1 MNDSNSMLRF
11 RESFRGYNKDDVN
24 AYIEQVNA
32 RFSRRESDLRAQI
45 ADLQNR
51 MPAPAANTA
60 DDGTKKRLEA
70 AETENAKLKA
80 ELEELK
86 NSAAGNSEKD
96 EKSRLYDSMSSQVG
110 NILIVAN
117 SNADKIRNDAEED
130 AKRIKAEAELEA
142 EKIRR
147 DAETKMN
154 TMIDELEGKLK
165 SVSDSYLDSYANL
178 IADSNHRFTEIPD
191 SMKARSE
198 QLLADADNAGR
209 EIGRKIADG
218 YCGAGQEN

>member
-86 NSAAGNSEKD
+86 NSAAGNSEKYNMMTASWGFAGEMWGND
-96 EKSRLYDSMSSQVG
+96 CMMTVIRPQRYTMEFINNSDYFTLSFYGDNKDIHKICGSKSGRDTDKAKLAKLTPVFSDNTVYFEEARLV
-110 NILIVAN
+110 II
-117 SNADKIRNDAEED
+117 
-130 AKRIKAEAELEA
+130 
-142 EKIRR
+142 
-147 DAETKMN
+147 
-154 TMIDELEGKLK
+154 
-165 SVSDSYLDSYANL
+165 
-178 IADSNHRFTEIPD
+178 
-191 SMKARSE
+191 
-198 QLLADADNAGR
+198 
-209 EIGRKIADG
+209 
-218 YCGAGQEN
+218 

>member
-51 MPAPAANTA
+51 MQVPAANTA

-80 ELEELK
+80 ELE
-86 NSAAGNSEKD
+86 
-96 EKSRLYDSMSSQVG
+96 SMG
-110 NILIVAN
+110 A
-117 SNADKIRNDAEED
+117 
-130 AKRIKAEAELEA
+130 
-142 EKIRR
+142 
-147 DAETKMN
+147 
-154 TMIDELEGKLK
+154 
-165 SVSDSYLDSYANL
+165 SVIITRY
-178 IADSNHRFTEIPD
+178 
-191 SMKARSE
+191 
-198 QLLADADNAGR
+198 DNASGITFRGR
-209 EIGRKIADG
+209 MALMRNESPDLCISIHHDSSTAPTVNGF
-218 YCGAGQEN
+218 GAFHSTVFSKKAAEFI

>member
-24 AYIEQVNA
+24 AYIEQVNM

-51 MPAPAANTA
+51 QPAPAAA
-60 DDGTKKRLEA
+60 PVDDGTKKRLQEA
-70 AETENAKLKA
+70 ESENAKLKA

-86 NSAAGNSEKD
+86 NSAAGDSEKD

-117 SNADKIRNDAEED
+117 SNADKIRSDAEED
-130 AKRIKAEAELEA
+130 ARRIKAEAELEA

-154 TMIDELEGKLK
+154 SMIAELDGKLK
-165 SVSDSYLDSYANL
+165 SVSDNYLDSYAKL
-178 IADSNHRFTEIPD
+178 IARQRTGSAT
-191 SMKARSE
+191 
-198 QLLADADNAGR
+198 
-209 EIGRKIADG
+209 
-218 YCGAGQEN
+218 